1 MATDVEI
8 TRSLNALKVTL
19 NDQRLDRMDIERL
32 GQIVT
37 AALGGEP
44 HLRVEPDGEHGAR
57 VAWLRDRDGD
67 DVGRIEL
74 GEGPAW
80 RTERCAPATAGGYSP
95 PPQSE

>member
-8 TRSLNALKVTL
+8 TRSLNA
-19 NDQRLDRMDIERL
+19 IERL

-37 AALGGEP
+37 AALGREP
-44 HLRVEPDGEHGAR
+44 HLRVESDGEHGGR

-67 DVGRIEL
+67 EVGRIEL
-74 GEGPAW
+74 GEGPTW
-80 RTERCAPATAGGYSP
+80 RTERCPPATAGGYSP